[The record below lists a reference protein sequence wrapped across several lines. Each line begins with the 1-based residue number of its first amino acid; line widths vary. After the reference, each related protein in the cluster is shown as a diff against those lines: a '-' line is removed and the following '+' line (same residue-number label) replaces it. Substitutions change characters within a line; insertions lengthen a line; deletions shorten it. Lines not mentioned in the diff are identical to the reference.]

1 MAKILVVDD
10 EAAITTQLEI
20 RLVRMGYDVVGS
32 ASSGKE
38 AIEKARRLR
47 PDLILMDIVMP
58 GEFDGIEAAE
68 IIRSEMDIPCIF
80 LTAFTMEGIVNR
92 AKTAEP
98 LAYVVKPFRDP
109 ELRAV
114 IEVSL
119 YKNELEQKLRA
130 SELRYRTLFE
140 SAPLGIALV
149 TLEGNILNCNDF
161 MLHLTGYSE
170 TEIRQLN
177 VMDTYQ
183 NPEDRPPLVKRLQ
196 TDGFVRDFEVQL
208 KRKDG
213 SPYCAYLD
221 ITRLTLA
228 GEEVHLTIIR
238 DITERK
244 RMDDLIRT
252 QRDLGLALNN
262 ASGLEETLQLCL
274 DAAIHVSGMDCGG
287 VYLVDEASGNIDL
300 ALHKG
305 LSSGFIDKASHY
317 DGDSE
322 RTRLVMT
329 GKPIYTQYRKLGMS
343 LDEIK
348 EHEGLRAILIIPVSH
363 DGQVIAC
370 LNIASHTQDEV
381 PSFARNSL
389 EAIATQIG
397 SAIARITAEEQIEKA
412 LKEKGVLLKEIHH
425 RVKNNMQVIASLIR
439 LQSRHIKNKEA
450 QALFKNCLSRA
461 NSMALVHENLYQ
473 SPDISRIDFYEY
485 ILGLT
490 VQLFD
495 LYNVHPADI
504 KLKTKIN
511 AVSLDVNTATPC
523 GLILNELVSNSL
535 KHAFPEGT
543 RCEVNIVMHPV
554 NENEVELIVSD
565 TGIGFPESLD
575 FRNTESLGMHLV
587 IVLVEQ
593 LGGTIELDRSGGTAF
608 TIRFGVDKSME

>member
-10 EAAITTQLEI
+10 EAVIITQLE
-20 RLVRMGYDVVGS
+20 LHLTMLGYEVVGS

-38 AIEKARRLR
+38 AIELARRLR

-58 GEFDGIEAAE
+58 GEFDGIEAAA
-68 IIRSEMDIPCIF
+68 IIRSEMDIPSIF
-80 LTAFTMEGIVNR
+80 LTAYTVEGIVNR
-92 AKTAEP
+92 AETVEP

-114 IEVSL
+114 IDIAL

-140 SAPLGIALV
+140 NAPLGIALV
-149 TLEGNILNCNDF
+149 TPEGKILNCNDF
-161 MLHLTGYSE
+161 MLHKTGYSE
-170 TEIRQLN
+170 AEIRQLN
-177 VMDTYQ
+177 VRDTYQ
-183 NPEDRPPLVKRLQ
+183 NPEDRPQLLKRLQ
-196 TDGFVRDFEVQL
+196 TDGFVHDFEVQL

-213 SPYCAYLD
+213 SPYYACLD
-221 ITRLTLA
+221 ITRFTLA
-228 GEEVHLTIIR
+228 GKEVYLTMIQ
-238 DITERK
+238 DITVRK

-287 VYLVDEASGNIDL
+287 IYLVDEASGTMDL
-300 ALHKG
+300 ASHKG
-305 LSSGFIDKASHY
+305 LSSDFIDKASHY
-317 DGDSE
+317 DVDSE
-322 RTRLVMT
+322 SARLVMT

-343 LDEIK
+343 LDEIT
-348 EHEGLRAILIIPVSH
+348 ELEGLRAILIIPVSH

-389 EAIATQIG
+389 ETIATQIG
-397 SAIARITAEEQIEKA
+397 GAIARITAEEQIERA

-450 QALFKNCLSRA
+450 QALFTNCLSRV
-461 NSMALVHENLYQ
+461 NSMALVHEKLYQ
-473 SPDISRIDFYEY
+473 SPDMSRIDVNEY
-485 ILGLT
+485 IQGLT

-504 KLKTKIN
+504 KLKTRIN
-511 AVSLDVNTATPC
+511 DVSLDVNTATPC
-523 GLILNELVSNSL
+523 GLILQRACL
-535 KHAFPEGT
+535 
-543 RCEVNIVMHPV
+543 
-554 NENEVELIVSD
+554 
-565 TGIGFPESLD
+565 
-575 FRNTESLGMHLV
+575 
-587 IVLVEQ
+587 
-593 LGGTIELDRSGGTAF
+593 
-608 TIRFGVDKSME
+608 

>member
-1 MAKILVVDD
+1 M
-10 EAAITTQLEI
+10 
-20 RLVRMGYDVVGS
+20 
-32 ASSGKE
+32 SS
-38 AIEKARRLR
+38 
-47 PDLILMDIVMP
+47 
-58 GEFDGIEAAE
+58 
-68 IIRSEMDIPCIF
+68 
-80 LTAFTMEGIVNR
+80 NHW
-92 AKTAEP
+92 
-98 LAYVVKPFRDP
+98 DP

-130 SELRYRTLFE
+130 SELLYRTLFE
-140 SAPLGIALV
+140 SAPLGIGLI
-149 TLEGNILNCNDF
+149 TTKGKILNCNDF
-161 MLHLTGYSE
+161 MRNQTGYSE
-170 TEIRQLN
+170 AEIRQLN
-177 VMDTYQ
+177 VMDNYQ
-183 NPEDRPPLVKRLQ
+183 NPEDRPPLLKRLQ

-213 SPYCAYLD
+213 TSYYACLD
-221 ITRLTLA
+221 ITRFTLA
-228 GEEVHLTIIR
+228 GEDVHLTLIR

-244 RMDDLIRT
+244 RMDDLIRA
-252 QRDLGLALNN
+252 QRDLGLALSN

-287 VYLVDEASGNIDL
+287 VYLVDKASGNIDL

-305 LSSGFIDKASHY
+305 LSSDFIDKTSHY

-322 RTRLVMT
+322 SARLVMT

-348 EHEGLRAILIIPVSH
+348 EHEGLRAIEIIPVSH

-389 EAIATQIG
+389 ETIATQIG
-397 SAIARITAEEQIEKA
+397 SAIARITAEEQIERA

-439 LQSRHIKNKEA
+439 LQSQHIKNKDA
-450 QALFKNCLSRA
+450 QALFTNCLSRV
-461 NSMALVHENLYQ
+461 NSMALVHDKLYQ
-473 SPDISRIDFYEY
+473 SPDMSRIDFNEY
-485 ILGLT
+485 IQGMT

-504 KLKTKIN
+504 KLETRIN
-511 AVSLDVNTATPC
+511 DVSLDVNTATPC

-535 KHAFPEGT
+535 NHAFPEGT
-543 RCEVNIVMHPV
+543 RGEISIVMHPV
-554 NENEVELIVSD
+554 KENEVELIVSD
-565 TGIGFPESLD
+565 TGICFPESLD
-575 FRNTESLGMHLV
+575 FRNTDSLGMHMV
-587 IVLVEQ
+587 IALVEQ
-593 LGGTIELDRSGGTAF
+593 LGGTIELDRSSGTTF
-608 TIRFGVDKSME
+608 TVRFGVDKCKE